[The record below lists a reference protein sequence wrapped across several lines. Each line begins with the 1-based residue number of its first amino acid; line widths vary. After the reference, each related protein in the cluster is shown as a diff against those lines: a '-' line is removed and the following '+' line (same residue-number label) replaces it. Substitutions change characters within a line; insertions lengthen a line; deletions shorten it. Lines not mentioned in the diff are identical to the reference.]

1 MIVQTLELTAK
12 SVLTW
17 WSQRQLGDHR
27 LQSHAGNVSQLLFVR
42 HHVRTQRVHHRL
54 HLRLLHLTHQ
64 RSQAENQTHPKNTLQ
79 KDTQTLLVIFILRV
93 TRTQNMWRRIF
104 LPCLRQQH
112 TFCQKL
118 IVCVGWSIFLGRN
131 QCTVQLMKQE
141 AVQRLNKTR
150 TSSYL
155 TFHTDDQMLR
165 RKLDLSAEA
174 LSFNHQF
181 SDRKSDE
188 TLTKSFLSPKSAASY
203 NFLSVK

>member
-1 MIVQTLELTAK
+1 MKSAAARRSPSSVPCWKCLSAALCPTSCSNTACPPSSPPEAPSPYSPEEPGWK
-12 SVLTW
+12 SN
-17 WSQRQLGDHR
+17 
-27 LQSHAGNVSQLLFVR
+27 A
-42 HHVRTQRVHHRL
+42 
-54 HLRLLHLTHQ
+54 
-64 RSQAENQTHPKNTLQ
+64 PKNILH

-181 SDRKSDE
+181 SDRKSDV
-188 TLTKSFLSPKSAASY
+188 TLTKSLLSPKSAANN